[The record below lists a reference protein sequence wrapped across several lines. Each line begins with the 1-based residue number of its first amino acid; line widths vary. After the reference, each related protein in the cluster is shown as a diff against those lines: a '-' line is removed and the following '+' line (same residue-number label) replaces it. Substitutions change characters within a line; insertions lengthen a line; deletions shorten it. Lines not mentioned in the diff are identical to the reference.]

1 MGGVTRVCIQSAE
14 DIRHLGEL
22 DKKMWTVLSCP
33 VNGLEISSDSLSLM
47 DQDGDGQLR
56 LKEVV
61 ATAEW
66 LCATLKDAQS
76 LFEKKDSIAI
86 DNISDES
93 LVAVARKVNADAD
106 VSSLADV
113 QAAIDAVTIEAQ
125 EVPAAPLEADVIA
138 AYKEKSAEYAAYF
151 EQEKLQKLGLA
162 SIPEDAPK
170 PGMTEKKFVEMG
182 KQIADWESEVE
193 SLKLKVERISLADV
207 QAAIDAVTIEAQEVP
222 AAPLE
227 ADVIAAY
234 KEKSAEYAAYFEQE
248 KLQKLGLASI
258 PEETPKPG
266 MTEKKFVEMGK
277 QIADW
282 EAAKAAA
289 ETANADALA
298 AAKAEFEP
306 LRKLLL
312 LHRDFYR
319 LLRNFVTL
327 EDFYDNDE
335 KTIASFQAG
344 TLILDQRACKLC
356 IRVNDLAKHDSQAPL
371 SGMYLLYCNCE
382 NKKTGKKLQIVAAMT
397 QGEIKN
403 LSVGKNGIFYDNDG
417 LDYDATVFKII
428 ENPISIRQAFW
439 TPYRKMAKWVED
451 KINKSAAEKDAKAF
465 DDMTAKADAAAN
477 PNAEKKPAF
486 DIAKFAGIFA
496 AIGMALGMIGT
507 ALAAVAGGLASLNWW
522 QLIIVFICIL
532 LVISGPSMIM
542 AWMKLRRRNLAP
554 VLNANGW
561 AVNADAIISVPF
573 GLKLTEQV
581 RFPFTKNPVKKS
593 PAGKICLVIL
603 LLIILGLGGYGIY
616 KYITKEEVTA
626 EEVMEVTETEAN
638 PALTMEETEAPAETP
653 ETEMGAE

>member
-1 MGGVTRVCIQSAE
+1 MANYKWSFANVGGVTRVCIQSAE

-61 ATAEW
+61 ATADW
-66 LCATLKDAQS
+66 LCATLKDPQS
-76 LFEKKDSIAI
+76 LFEQSDSILL
-86 DNISDES
+86 DNIIDES
-93 LVAVARKVNADAD
+93 IVAVARKIVESLKLK
-106 VSSLADV
+106 VERISLADV
-113 QAAIDAVTIEAQ
+113 QAAIDAIAIETP
-125 EVPAAPLEADVIA
+125 EMPAAPFEADVIA
-138 AYKEKSAEYAAYF
+138 AYKAKSPEYAAYF

-170 PGMTEKKFVEMG
+170 PGMTEKKFIEMG
-182 KQIADWESEVE
+182 DQISKWESEVE
-193 SLKLKVERISLADV
+193 SIKSKVES
-207 QAAIDAVTIEAQEVP
+207 E
-222 AAPLE
+222 
-227 ADVIAAY
+227 
-234 KEKSAEYAAYFEQE
+234 
-248 KLQKLGLASI
+248 
-258 PEETPKPG
+258 
-266 MTEKKFVEMGK
+266 
-277 QIADW
+277 
-282 EAAKAAA
+282 
-289 ETANADALA
+289 LA

-327 EDFYDNDE
+327 EDFYDNDD
-335 KTIASFQAG
+335 KTVASFQAG

-403 LSVGKNGIFYDNDG
+403 LNVGKNGIFYDNDG

-465 DDMTAKADAAAN
+465 DDMTAKADAAAD
-477 PNAEKKPAF
+477 PNAEKKSAF

-507 ALAAVAGGLASLNWW
+507 ALAAVARGMSGLAWW
-522 QLIIVFICIL
+522 QYLIIFVCIL

-561 AVNADAIISVPF
+561 AINADSIISVPF

-581 RFPFTKNPVKKS
+581 RFPFTQNPAKKS
-593 PAGKICLVIL
+593 PAGKIFLVIL
-603 LLIILGLGGYGIY
+603 LLIVLGLGGYGIY

-626 EEVMEVTETEAN
+626 EEVMEATEAETN
-638 PALTMEETEAPAETP
+638 PALTLEEAEASAEAP
-653 ETEMGAE
+653 ETEEGAE

>member
-1 MGGVTRVCIQSAE
+1 MGGVTRVRIKSAE
-14 DIRHLGEL
+14 DVRHLGEL

-33 VNGLEISSDSLSLM
+33 VNGLEISSDSLRLM

-61 ATAEW
+61 ATADW
-66 LCATLKDAQS
+66 LCATLRDPQS
-76 LFEKKDSIAI
+76 LFEQSDVINIKNIADEGI
-86 DNISDES
+86 RVISDK
-93 LVAVARKVNADAD
+93 LQKDGKVA
-106 VSSLADV
+106 LADV
-113 QAAIDAVTIEAQ
+113 QAAIDAIAIETP
-125 EVPAAPLEADVIA
+125 EMPAAPFEADVIA
-138 AYKEKSAEYAAYF
+138 AYKAKSPEYAAYF

-170 PGMTEKKFVEMG
+170 PGMTEKKFIEMG
-182 KQIADWESEVE
+182 DQISKWESEVE
-193 SLKLKVERISLADV
+193 SIKSKVES
-207 QAAIDAVTIEAQEVP
+207 
-222 AAPLE
+222 
-227 ADVIAAY
+227 
-234 KEKSAEYAAYFEQE
+234 
-248 KLQKLGLASI
+248 
-258 PEETPKPG
+258 
-266 MTEKKFVEMGK
+266 EM
-277 QIADW
+277 
-282 EAAKAAA
+282 
-289 ETANADALA
+289 A

-335 KTIASFQAG
+335 KTVASFLAG

-428 ENPISIRQAFW
+428 ENPISLRQAFW
-439 TPYRKMAKWVED
+439 NPYRKMAKWVED
-451 KINKSAAEKDAKAF
+451 KINKSAAEKDAKTF
-465 DDMTAKADAAAN
+465 DDMTAKVATAAD
-477 PNAEKKPAF
+477 PNAEKKSAF

-507 ALAAVAGGLASLNWW
+507 ALVEVGQEMSGLAWW
-522 QLIIVFICIL
+522 QYLIIFVCIL
-532 LVISGPSMIM
+532 LIISGPSMIM

-561 AVNADAIISVPF
+561 AINADSIISVPF

-581 RFPFTKNPVKKS
+581 RFPFTKNPAKKN
-593 PAGKICLVIL
+593 PAGKIFLVIL
-603 LLIILGLGGYGIY
+603 LLIILGLGGFGIY

-626 EEVMEVTETEAN
+626 EEVMEATEAEAN
-638 PALTMEETEAPAETP
+638 PAVSLENAEVSETEE
-653 ETEMGAE
+653 GAE

>member
-1 MGGVTRVCIQSAE
+1 MSKYKWSFANVGGVTRVRIKSAE
-14 DIRHLGEL
+14 DVRHLGEL

-33 VNGLEISSDSLSLM
+33 VNGLEISSDSLRLM

-61 ATAEW
+61 ATADW
-66 LCATLKDAQS
+66 LCATLRDPQS
-76 LFEKKDSIAI
+76 LFEQSDVINIKNIADEGI
-86 DNISDES
+86 RVISDK
-93 LVAVARKVNADAD
+93 LQKDGKVA
-106 VSSLADV
+106 LADV
-113 QAAIDAVTIEAQ
+113 QAAIDAIAIETP
-125 EVPAAPLEADVIA
+125 EMPAAPFEADVIA
-138 AYKEKSAEYAAYF
+138 AYKAKSPEYAAYF

-162 SIPEDAPK
+162 TIPEDAPK
-170 PGMTEKKFVEMG
+170 PGMTEKKFIEMG
-182 KQIADWESEVE
+182 DQISKWESEVE
-193 SLKLKVERISLADV
+193 SIKSKVES
-207 QAAIDAVTIEAQEVP
+207 E
-222 AAPLE
+222 
-227 ADVIAAY
+227 
-234 KEKSAEYAAYFEQE
+234 
-248 KLQKLGLASI
+248 
-258 PEETPKPG
+258 
-266 MTEKKFVEMGK
+266 
-277 QIADW
+277 
-282 EAAKAAA
+282 
-289 ETANADALA
+289 LA

-335 KTIASFQAG
+335 KTVASFLAG

-403 LSVGKNGIFYDNDG
+403 LSVGKNGIFYDNNG

-428 ENPISIRQAFW
+428 ENPISLRQAFW
-439 TPYRKMAKWVED
+439 NPYRKMAKWVED
-451 KINKSAAEKDAKAF
+451 KINKSAAEKDAKTF
-465 DDMTAKADAAAN
+465 DDMTAKVATAAD
-477 PNAEKKPAF
+477 PNAEKKSAF

-507 ALAAVAGGLASLNWW
+507 ALVKVGEGMKDLPWW
-522 QLIIVFICIL
+522 QYLIIFVCIL
-532 LVISGPSMIM
+532 LIISGPSMIM

-561 AVNADAIISVPF
+561 AINADSIISVPF

-581 RFPFTKNPVKKS
+581 RFPFTKNPAKKN
-593 PAGKICLVIL
+593 PAGKIFLVIL
-603 LLIILGLGGYGIY
+603 LLIILGLGGFGIY

-626 EEVMEVTETEAN
+626 EEVMEATEAEAN
-638 PALTMEETEAPAETP
+638 PAVSLENAEVSETEE
-653 ETEMGAE
+653 GAE

>member
-1 MGGVTRVCIQSAE
+1 MSKYKWSFANVGGVTRVRIKSAE
-14 DIRHLGEL
+14 DVRHLGEL

-33 VNGLEISSDSLSLM
+33 VNGLEISSDSLRLM

-61 ATAEW
+61 ATADW
-66 LCATLKDAQS
+66 LCATLRDPQS
-76 LFEKKDSIAI
+76 LFEQSDVIKIENIADEGI
-86 DNISDES
+86 RVISDK
-93 LVAVARKVNADAD
+93 LQKDGKVA
-106 VSSLADV
+106 LADV
-113 QAAIDAVTIEAQ
+113 QAAIDAIAIETP
-125 EVPAAPLEADVIA
+125 EMPAAPFEADVIA
-138 AYKEKSAEYAAYF
+138 AYKAKSPEYAAYF

-170 PGMTEKKFVEMG
+170 PGMTEKKFIEMG
-182 KQIADWESEVE
+182 DQISKWESEVE
-193 SLKLKVERISLADV
+193 SIKSKVES
-207 QAAIDAVTIEAQEVP
+207 E
-222 AAPLE
+222 
-227 ADVIAAY
+227 
-234 KEKSAEYAAYFEQE
+234 
-248 KLQKLGLASI
+248 
-258 PEETPKPG
+258 
-266 MTEKKFVEMGK
+266 
-277 QIADW
+277 
-282 EAAKAAA
+282 
-289 ETANADALA
+289 LA

-335 KTIASFQAG
+335 KTVASFLAG

-403 LSVGKNGIFYDNDG
+403 LSVGKNGIFYDNNG

-428 ENPISIRQAFW
+428 ENPISLRQAFW
-439 TPYRKMAKWVED
+439 NPYRKMAKWVED
-451 KINKSAAEKDAKAF
+451 KINKSAAEKDAKTF
-465 DDMTAKADAAAN
+465 DDMTAKVATAAD
-477 PNAEKKPAF
+477 PNAEKKSAF

-507 ALAAVAGGLASLNWW
+507 ALASVAQGWIRLTWW
-522 QLIIVFICIL
+522 QQIIVFVCIL
-532 LVISGPSMIM
+532 LIISGPSMIM

-561 AVNADAIISVPF
+561 AINADSIISVPF

-581 RFPFTKNPVKKS
+581 RFPFTKNPAKKN
-593 PAGKICLVIL
+593 PAGKIFLVIL
-603 LLIILGLGGYGIY
+603 LLIILGLGGFGIY

-626 EEVMEVTETEAN
+626 EEVMEATEAEAN
-638 PALTMEETEAPAETP
+638 PALTLENAEAPETK
-653 ETEMGAE
+653 EAQQ

>member
-1 MGGVTRVCIQSAE
+1 MSKYKWSFANVGGVTRVRIKSAE
-14 DIRHLGEL
+14 DVRHLGEL

-33 VNGLEISSDSLSLM
+33 VNGLEISSDSLRLM

-61 ATAEW
+61 ATADW
-66 LCATLKDAQS
+66 LCATLRDPQS
-76 LFEKKDSIAI
+76 LFEQSDVINIKNIADEGI
-86 DNISDES
+86 RVISDK
-93 LVAVARKVNADAD
+93 LQKDGKVA
-106 VSSLADV
+106 LADV
-113 QAAIDAVTIEAQ
+113 QAAIDAIAIETP
-125 EVPAAPLEADVIA
+125 EMPAAPFEADVIA
-138 AYKEKSAEYAAYF
+138 AYKAKSPEYAAYF

-170 PGMTEKKFVEMG
+170 PGMTEKKFIEMG
-182 KQIADWESEVE
+182 DQISKWESEVE
-193 SLKLKVERISLADV
+193 SIKSKVES
-207 QAAIDAVTIEAQEVP
+207 E
-222 AAPLE
+222 
-227 ADVIAAY
+227 
-234 KEKSAEYAAYFEQE
+234 
-248 KLQKLGLASI
+248 
-258 PEETPKPG
+258 
-266 MTEKKFVEMGK
+266 
-277 QIADW
+277 
-282 EAAKAAA
+282 
-289 ETANADALA
+289 LA

-335 KTIASFQAG
+335 KTVASFLAG

-403 LSVGKNGIFYDNDG
+403 LSVGKNGIFYDNNG

-428 ENPISIRQAFW
+428 ENPISLRQAFW
-439 TPYRKMAKWVED
+439 NPYRKMAKWVED
-451 KINKSAAEKDAKAF
+451 KINKSAAEKDAKTF
-465 DDMTAKADAAAN
+465 DDMTAKVATAAD
-477 PNAEKKPAF
+477 PNAEKKSAF

-507 ALAAVAGGLASLNWW
+507 ALVKVGEGMKGLPWW
-522 QLIIVFICIL
+522 QYLIIFVCIL
-532 LVISGPSMIM
+532 LIISGPSMIM

-561 AVNADAIISVPF
+561 AINADSIISVPF

-581 RFPFTKNPVKKS
+581 RFPFTKNPAKKN
-593 PAGKICLVIL
+593 PAGKIFLVIL
-603 LLIILGLGGYGIY
+603 LLIILGLGGFGIY

-626 EEVMEVTETEAN
+626 EEVMEATEAEAN
-638 PALTMEETEAPAETP
+638 PAVSLENAEVSETEE
-653 ETEMGAE
+653 GAE

>member
-61 ATAEW
+61 ATADW
-66 LCATLKDAQS
+66 LCATLKDPQS
-76 LFEKKDSIAI
+76 LFEQSDSILL
-86 DNISDES
+86 DNIIDES
-93 LVAVARKVNADAD
+93 IVAVARK
-106 VSSLADV
+106 
-113 QAAIDAVTIEAQ
+113 I
-125 EVPAAPLEADVIA
+125 
-138 AYKEKSAEYAAYF
+138 
-151 EQEKLQKLGLA
+151 
-162 SIPEDAPK
+162 
-170 PGMTEKKFVEMG
+170 
-182 KQIADWESEVE
+182 VE

-207 QAAIDAVTIEAQEVP
+207 QAAIDAIAIETPEMP
-222 AAPLE
+222 AAPFE

-234 KEKSAEYAAYFEQE
+234 KAKSPEYAAYFEQE

-266 MTEKKFVEMGK
+266 MTEKKFIEMGD
-277 QIADW
+277 QISKW
-282 EAAKAAA
+282 ESEVESIKSKV
-289 ETANADALA
+289 ESELA

-327 EDFYDNDE
+327 EDFYDNDD
-335 KTIASFQAG
+335 KTVASFQAG

-382 NKKTGKKLQIVAAMT
+382 NKKTGKKLQIVTAMT

-465 DDMTAKADAAAN
+465 DDMTAKADATVAN
-477 PNAEKKPAF
+477 PNAEQKPAF

-561 AVNADAIISVPF
+561 AINADSIISVPF
-573 GLKLTEQV
+573 GMKLTEQV
-581 RFPFTKNPVKKS
+581 RFPFTQNPAKKS
-593 PAGKICLVIL
+593 PAGKIFLVIV
-603 LLIILGLGGYGIY
+603 LLIVLGLGGYGIY

-626 EEVMEVTETEAN
+626 EEVMEATEAETN
-638 PALTMEETEAPAETP
+638 PALTLEEAEAPTEAP
-653 ETEMGAE
+653 ETEEGAE

>member
-1 MGGVTRVCIQSAE
+1 MSKYKWSFANVGGVTRVRIKSAE
-14 DIRHLGEL
+14 DVRHLGEL

-33 VNGLEISSDSLSLM
+33 VNGLEISSDSLRLM

-61 ATAEW
+61 ATADW
-66 LCATLKDAQS
+66 LCATLRDPQS
-76 LFEKKDSIAI
+76 LFEQSDVINIKNIADEGI
-86 DNISDES
+86 RVISDK
-93 LVAVARKVNADAD
+93 LQKDGKVA
-106 VSSLADV
+106 LADV
-113 QAAIDAVTIEAQ
+113 QAAIDAIAIETP
-125 EVPAAPLEADVIA
+125 EMPAAPFEADVIA
-138 AYKEKSAEYAAYF
+138 AYKAKSPEYAAYF

-170 PGMTEKKFVEMG
+170 PGMTEKKFIEMG
-182 KQIADWESEVE
+182 DQISKWESEVE
-193 SLKLKVERISLADV
+193 SIKSKVES
-207 QAAIDAVTIEAQEVP
+207 
-222 AAPLE
+222 
-227 ADVIAAY
+227 
-234 KEKSAEYAAYFEQE
+234 
-248 KLQKLGLASI
+248 
-258 PEETPKPG
+258 
-266 MTEKKFVEMGK
+266 EM
-277 QIADW
+277 
-282 EAAKAAA
+282 
-289 ETANADALA
+289 A

-335 KTIASFQAG
+335 KTVASFLAG

-428 ENPISIRQAFW
+428 ENPISLRQAFW
-439 TPYRKMAKWVED
+439 NPYRKMAKWVED
-451 KINKSAAEKDAKAF
+451 KINKSAAEKDAKTF
-465 DDMTAKADAAAN
+465 DDMTAKVATAAD
-477 PNAEKKPAF
+477 PNAEKKSAF

-507 ALAAVAGGLASLNWW
+507 ALVKVGEGMKDLPWW
-522 QLIIVFICIL
+522 QYLIIFVCIL
-532 LVISGPSMIM
+532 LIISGPSMIM

-561 AVNADAIISVPF
+561 AINADSIISVPF

-581 RFPFTKNPVKKS
+581 RFPFTKNPAKKN
-593 PAGKICLVIL
+593 PAGKIFLVIL
-603 LLIILGLGGYGIY
+603 LLIILGLGGFGIY

-626 EEVMEVTETEAN
+626 EEVMEATEAEAN
-638 PALTMEETEAPAETP
+638 PAVSLENAEAPETK
-653 ETEMGAE
+653 EAQQ

>member
-1 MGGVTRVCIQSAE
+1 MSKYKWSFANVGGVTRVRIKSAE
-14 DIRHLGEL
+14 DVRHLGEL

-33 VNGLEISSDSLSLM
+33 VNGLEISSDSLRLM

-61 ATAEW
+61 ATADW
-66 LCATLKDAQS
+66 LCATLRDPQS
-76 LFEKKDSIAI
+76 LFEQSDVINIKNIADEGI
-86 DNISDES
+86 RVISDK
-93 LVAVARKVNADAD
+93 LQKDGKVA
-106 VSSLADV
+106 LADV
-113 QAAIDAVTIEAQ
+113 QAAIDAIAIETP
-125 EVPAAPLEADVIA
+125 EMPAAPFEADVIA
-138 AYKEKSAEYAAYF
+138 AYKAKSPEYAAYF

-170 PGMTEKKFVEMG
+170 PGMTEKKFIEMG
-182 KQIADWESEVE
+182 DQISKWESEVE
-193 SLKLKVERISLADV
+193 SIKSKVES
-207 QAAIDAVTIEAQEVP
+207 E
-222 AAPLE
+222 
-227 ADVIAAY
+227 
-234 KEKSAEYAAYFEQE
+234 
-248 KLQKLGLASI
+248 
-258 PEETPKPG
+258 
-266 MTEKKFVEMGK
+266 
-277 QIADW
+277 
-282 EAAKAAA
+282 
-289 ETANADALA
+289 LA

-335 KTIASFQAG
+335 KTVASFLAG

-403 LSVGKNGIFYDNDG
+403 LSVGKNGIFYDNNG

-428 ENPISIRQAFW
+428 ENPISLRQAFW
-439 TPYRKMAKWVED
+439 NPYRKMAKWVED
-451 KINKSAAEKDAKAF
+451 KINKSAAEKDAKTF
-465 DDMTAKADAAAN
+465 DDMTAKVATAAD
-477 PNAEKKPAF
+477 PNAEKKSAF

-507 ALAAVAGGLASLNWW
+507 ALASVAQGWISLTWW
-522 QLIIVFICIL
+522 QQIIVFVCIL
-532 LVISGPSMIM
+532 LIISGPSMIM

-561 AVNADAIISVPF
+561 AINADSIISVPF

-581 RFPFTKNPVKKS
+581 RFPFTKNPAKKN
-593 PAGKICLVIL
+593 PAGKIFLVIL
-603 LLIILGLGGYGIY
+603 LLIILGLGGFGIY

-626 EEVMEVTETEAN
+626 EEVMEATEAEAN
-638 PALTMEETEAPAETP
+638 PAVSLENAEAPA
-653 ETEMGAE
+653 AEKEVAE

>member
-1 MGGVTRVCIQSAE
+1 MSKYKWSFANVGGVTRVRIKSAE
-14 DIRHLGEL
+14 DVRHLGEL

-33 VNGLEISSDSLSLM
+33 VNGLEISSDSLRLM

-61 ATAEW
+61 ATADW
-66 LCATLKDAQS
+66 LCATLQDPQS
-76 LFEKKDSIAI
+76 LFEQSDVIKIENIADEGI
-86 DNISDES
+86 RVISDK
-93 LVAVARKVNADAD
+93 LQKDGKVA
-106 VSSLADV
+106 LADV
-113 QAAIDAVTIEAQ
+113 QAAIDAIAIETP
-125 EVPAAPLEADVIA
+125 ELPAAPYEADVIA
-138 AYKEKSAEYAAYF
+138 AYKAKSPEYAAYF

-162 SIPEDAPK
+162 TIPEDAPK
-170 PGMTEKKFVEMG
+170 PGMTEKKFIEMG
-182 KQIADWESEVE
+182 DQISKWESEVE
-193 SLKLKVERISLADV
+193 SIKSKVES
-207 QAAIDAVTIEAQEVP
+207 E
-222 AAPLE
+222 
-227 ADVIAAY
+227 
-234 KEKSAEYAAYFEQE
+234 
-248 KLQKLGLASI
+248 
-258 PEETPKPG
+258 
-266 MTEKKFVEMGK
+266 
-277 QIADW
+277 
-282 EAAKAAA
+282 
-289 ETANADALA
+289 LA

-335 KTIASFQAG
+335 KTVASFLAG

-403 LSVGKNGIFYDNDG
+403 LSVGKNGIFYDNNG

-428 ENPISIRQAFW
+428 ENPISLRQAFW
-439 TPYRKMAKWVED
+439 NPYRKMAKWVED
-451 KINKSAAEKDAKAF
+451 KINKSAAEKDAKTF
-465 DDMTAKADAAAN
+465 DDMTAKVATAAD
-477 PNAEKKPAF
+477 PNAEKKSAF

-507 ALAAVAGGLASLNWW
+507 ALASVAQGWISLTWW
-522 QLIIVFICIL
+522 QQIIVFVCIL
-532 LVISGPSMIM
+532 LIISGPSMIM

-561 AVNADAIISVPF
+561 AINADSIISVPF

-581 RFPFTKNPVKKS
+581 RFPFTKNPAKKN
-593 PAGKICLVIL
+593 PAGKIFLVIL
-603 LLIILGLGGYGIY
+603 LLIILGLGGFGIY

-626 EEVMEVTETEAN
+626 EEVMEATEAEAN
-638 PALTMEETEAPAETP
+638 PAVSLENAEVSETEE
-653 ETEMGAE
+653 GAE

>member
-1 MGGVTRVCIQSAE
+1 MSKYKWSFANVGGVTRVRIKSAE
-14 DIRHLGEL
+14 DVRHLGEL

-33 VNGLEISSDSLSLM
+33 VNGLEISSDSLRLM

-61 ATAEW
+61 ATADW
-66 LCATLKDAQS
+66 LCATLQDPQS
-76 LFEKKDSIAI
+76 LFEQSDVIKIENIADEGI
-86 DNISDES
+86 RVISDK
-93 LVAVARKVNADAD
+93 LQKDGKVA
-106 VSSLADV
+106 LADV
-113 QAAIDAVTIEAQ
+113 QAAIDAIAIETP
-125 EVPAAPLEADVIA
+125 EMPAAPFEADVIA
-138 AYKEKSAEYAAYF
+138 AYKAKSPEYAAYF

-162 SIPEDAPK
+162 TIPEDAPK
-170 PGMTEKKFVEMG
+170 PGMTEKKFIEMG
-182 KQIADWESEVE
+182 DQISKWESEVE
-193 SLKLKVERISLADV
+193 SIKSKVES
-207 QAAIDAVTIEAQEVP
+207 
-222 AAPLE
+222 
-227 ADVIAAY
+227 
-234 KEKSAEYAAYFEQE
+234 
-248 KLQKLGLASI
+248 
-258 PEETPKPG
+258 
-266 MTEKKFVEMGK
+266 EM
-277 QIADW
+277 
-282 EAAKAAA
+282 
-289 ETANADALA
+289 A

-335 KTIASFQAG
+335 KTVASFLAG

-403 LSVGKNGIFYDNDG
+403 LSVGKNGIFYDNNG

-428 ENPISIRQAFW
+428 ENPISLRQAFW
-439 TPYRKMAKWVED
+439 NPYRKMAKWVED
-451 KINKSAAEKDAKAF
+451 KINKSAAEKDAKTF
-465 DDMTAKADAAAN
+465 DDMTAKVATAAD
-477 PNAEKKPAF
+477 PNAEKKSAF

-507 ALAAVAGGLASLNWW
+507 ALASVAKGWISLTWW
-522 QLIIVFICIL
+522 QQIIVFVCIL
-532 LVISGPSMIM
+532 LIISGPSMIM

-561 AVNADAIISVPF
+561 AINADSIISVPF

-581 RFPFTKNPVKKS
+581 RFPFTKNPAKKN
-593 PAGKICLVIL
+593 PAGKIFLVIL
-603 LLIILGLGGYGIY
+603 LLIILGLGGFGIY

-626 EEVMEVTETEAN
+626 EEVMEATEAEAN
-638 PALTMEETEAPAETP
+638 PAVSLENAEASETKE
-653 ETEMGAE
+653 GAE

>member
-1 MGGVTRVCIQSAE
+1 MSKYKWSFANVGGVTRVRIKSAE
-14 DIRHLGEL
+14 DVRHLGEL

-33 VNGLEISSDSLSLM
+33 VNGLEISSDSLRLM

-61 ATAEW
+61 ATADW
-66 LCATLKDAQS
+66 LCATLQDPQS
-76 LFEKKDSIAI
+76 LFEQSDVINIKNIADEGI
-86 DNISDES
+86 RVISDK
-93 LVAVARKVNADAD
+93 LQKDGKVA
-106 VSSLADV
+106 LADV
-113 QAAIDAVTIEAQ
+113 QAAIDGIAIETP
-125 EVPAAPLEADVIA
+125 ELPAAPFEADVIA
-138 AYKEKSAEYAAYF
+138 AYKAKSPEYAAYF

-170 PGMTEKKFVEMG
+170 PGMTEKKFIEMG
-182 KQIADWESEVE
+182 DQISKWESEVE
-193 SLKLKVERISLADV
+193 SIKSKVES
-207 QAAIDAVTIEAQEVP
+207 E
-222 AAPLE
+222 
-227 ADVIAAY
+227 
-234 KEKSAEYAAYFEQE
+234 
-248 KLQKLGLASI
+248 
-258 PEETPKPG
+258 
-266 MTEKKFVEMGK
+266 
-277 QIADW
+277 
-282 EAAKAAA
+282 
-289 ETANADALA
+289 LA

-335 KTIASFQAG
+335 KTVASFLAG

-428 ENPISIRQAFW
+428 ENPISLRQAFW
-439 TPYRKMAKWVED
+439 NPYRKMAKWVED
-451 KINKSAAEKDAKAF
+451 KINKSAAEKDAKTF
-465 DDMTAKADAAAN
+465 DDMTAKVATAAD
-477 PNAEKKPAF
+477 PNAEKKSAF

-507 ALAAVAGGLASLNWW
+507 ALASVAQGWISLTWW
-522 QLIIVFICIL
+522 QQIIVFVCIL
-532 LVISGPSMIM
+532 LIISGPSMIM

-561 AVNADAIISVPF
+561 AINADSIISVPF

-581 RFPFTKNPVKKS
+581 RFPFTKNPAKKN
-593 PAGKICLVIL
+593 PAGKIFLVIL
-603 LLIILGLGGYGIY
+603 LLIILGLGGFGIY

-626 EEVMEVTETEAN
+626 EEVMEATEAEAN
-638 PALTMEETEAPAETP
+638 PAVSLENAEASETKEAQQ
-653 ETEMGAE
+653 

>member
-1 MGGVTRVCIQSAE
+1 MGGVTRVRIKSAE
-14 DIRHLGEL
+14 DVRHLGEL

-33 VNGLEISSDSLSLM
+33 VNGLEISSDSLRLM

-61 ATAEW
+61 ATADW
-66 LCATLKDAQS
+66 LCATLRDPQS
-76 LFEKKDSIAI
+76 LFEQSDVIKIENIADEGI
-86 DNISDES
+86 RVISDK
-93 LVAVARKVNADAD
+93 LQKDGKVA
-106 VSSLADV
+106 LADV
-113 QAAIDAVTIEAQ
+113 QAAIDGIAIETP
-125 EVPAAPLEADVIA
+125 EMPAAPFEADVIA
-138 AYKEKSAEYAAYF
+138 AYKAKSPEYAAYF

-170 PGMTEKKFVEMG
+170 PGMTEKKFIEMG
-182 KQIADWESEVE
+182 DQISKWESEVE
-193 SLKLKVERISLADV
+193 SIKSKVES
-207 QAAIDAVTIEAQEVP
+207 E
-222 AAPLE
+222 
-227 ADVIAAY
+227 
-234 KEKSAEYAAYFEQE
+234 
-248 KLQKLGLASI
+248 
-258 PEETPKPG
+258 
-266 MTEKKFVEMGK
+266 
-277 QIADW
+277 
-282 EAAKAAA
+282 
-289 ETANADALA
+289 LA

-335 KTIASFQAG
+335 KTVASFLAG

-428 ENPISIRQAFW
+428 ENPISLRQAFW
-439 TPYRKMAKWVED
+439 NPYRKMAKWVED
-451 KINKSAAEKDAKAF
+451 KINKSAAEKDAKTF
-465 DDMTAKADAAAN
+465 DDMTAKVATAAD
-477 PNAEKKPAF
+477 PNAEKKSAF

-507 ALAAVAGGLASLNWW
+507 ALASVAQGWISLTWW
-522 QLIIVFICIL
+522 QQIIVFVCIL
-532 LVISGPSMIM
+532 LIISGPSMIM

-561 AVNADAIISVPF
+561 AINADSIISVPF

-581 RFPFTKNPVKKS
+581 RFPFTKNPAKKN
-593 PAGKICLVIL
+593 PAGKIFLVIL
-603 LLIILGLGGYGIY
+603 LLIILGLGGFGIY
-616 KYITKEEVTA
+616 KCITKEEVTA
-626 EEVMEVTETEAN
+626 EEVMEATEAEAN
-638 PALTMEETEAPAETP
+638 PAVSLENAEASETKEAQQ
-653 ETEMGAE
+653 

>member
-1 MGGVTRVCIQSAE
+1 MSKYKWSFANVGGVTRVRIKSAE
-14 DIRHLGEL
+14 DVRHLGEL

-33 VNGLEISSDSLSLM
+33 VNGLEISSDSLRLM

-61 ATAEW
+61 ATADW
-66 LCATLKDAQS
+66 LCATLRDPQS
-76 LFEKKDSIAI
+76 LFEQSDVIKIENIADEGI
-86 DNISDES
+86 HVISDK
-93 LVAVARKVNADAD
+93 LQKDGKVA
-106 VSSLADV
+106 LADV
-113 QAAIDAVTIEAQ
+113 QAAIDAIAIETP
-125 EVPAAPLEADVIA
+125 EMPAAPFEADVIA
-138 AYKEKSAEYAAYF
+138 AYKAKSPEYAAYF

-170 PGMTEKKFVEMG
+170 PGMTEKKFIEMG
-182 KQIADWESEVE
+182 DQISKWESEV
-193 SLKLKVERISLADV
+193 SSIKSKVES
-207 QAAIDAVTIEAQEVP
+207 
-222 AAPLE
+222 
-227 ADVIAAY
+227 
-234 KEKSAEYAAYFEQE
+234 
-248 KLQKLGLASI
+248 
-258 PEETPKPG
+258 
-266 MTEKKFVEMGK
+266 EM
-277 QIADW
+277 
-282 EAAKAAA
+282 
-289 ETANADALA
+289 A

-335 KTIASFQAG
+335 KTVASFLAG

-428 ENPISIRQAFW
+428 ENPISLRQAFW
-439 TPYRKMAKWVED
+439 NPYRKMAKWVED
-451 KINKSAAEKDAKAF
+451 KINKSAAEKDAKTF
-465 DDMTAKADAAAN
+465 DDMTAKVATAAD
-477 PNAEKKPAF
+477 PNAEKKSAF

-507 ALAAVAGGLASLNWW
+507 ALASVAQGWISLTWW
-522 QLIIVFICIL
+522 QQIIVFVCIL
-532 LVISGPSMIM
+532 LIISGPSMTM

-561 AVNADAIISVPF
+561 AINADSIISVPF

-581 RFPFTKNPVKKS
+581 RFPFTKNPAKKN
-593 PAGKICLVIL
+593 PAGKIFLVIL
-603 LLIILGLGGYGIY
+603 LLIILGLGGFGIY

-626 EEVMEVTETEAN
+626 EEVMEATEAEAN
-638 PALTMEETEAPAETP
+638 PAVSLENAEVSETEE
-653 ETEMGAE
+653 GAE